1 MACDATDRQLSP
13 QERRREGERETEE
26 HHSEETEEWEDMGP
40 WQTLGLRTSD
50 VVLRGFLF
58 EDTFSLW
65 NAQIITSCSYRMHLR
80 AGLLAMK
87 SAS

>member
-1 MACDATDRQLSP
+1 
-13 QERRREGERETEE
+13 
-26 HHSEETEEWEDMGP
+26 MGP

-50 VVLRGFLF
+50 VVLGGFLF
-58 EDTFSLW
+58 EDTFGLW

-80 AGLLAMK
+80 AGLLVMK